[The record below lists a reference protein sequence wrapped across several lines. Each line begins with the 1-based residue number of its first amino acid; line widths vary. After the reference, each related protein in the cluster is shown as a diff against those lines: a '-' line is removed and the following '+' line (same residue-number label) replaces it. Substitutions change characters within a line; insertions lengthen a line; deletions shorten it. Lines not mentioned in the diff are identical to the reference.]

1 MLKKGK
7 KERRDNSS
15 EFDDKE
21 KKRREEPERVDKL
34 TRKLLQLNVKDDVY
48 AAAYVQL
55 FILLPTMTE
64 ILPPSACFTVSIIV
78 STTTTAT
85 PSHLKYSS
93 V

>member
-7 KERRDNSS
+7 KRRRDNSS

-21 KKRREEPERVDKL
+21 KKGREEPERVDKL

-55 FILLPTMTE
+55 FILVPIMTK
-64 ILPPSACFTVSIIV
+64 IPPSTCFTASTIV
-78 STTTTAT
+78 STNTTAI
-85 PSHLKYSS
+85 PSYPRYSS
-93 V
+93 M